1 MARTLKRPA
10 GFLALLLASALA
22 AAAAVGLLAS
32 PAPAEDAMVL
42 PNGGIHSLTK
52 DEDRIRALLTQSG
65 WVSPGL
71 SGARWLYMVSF
82 RSCPDCIR
90 FETEQFPDVQKAG
103 IDTRVI
109 LVARRARSTAPERS
123 GVAELW
129 AHRRWSTFET
139 WTGMPVDA
147 WTAEGLPSA
156 DTDPARAAL
165 LEKSRALVDAL
176 APLLAENGVRFA
188 YPTLIWQGPDGHL
201 RGCACEDRI
210 TYPYIRAELGL
221 PNG

>member
-1 MARTLKRPA
+1 MTRPA
-10 GFLALLLASALA
+10 GFLALVLAAALA
-22 AAAAVGLLAS
+22 ATAAVALLAS
-32 PAPAEDAMVL
+32 PARAEAPAVL
-42 PNGGIHSLTK
+42 PNGGIHSLTR
-52 DEDRIRALLTQSG
+52 DEDRIRTLLTEAG

-71 SGARWLYMVSF
+71 SKTRWLYMVSF

-90 FETEQFPDVQKAG
+90 FETEQFPDVHKAG

-109 LVARRARSTAPERS
+109 LVARRNRSTAPERS
-123 GVAELW
+123 GVAEIW
-129 AHRRWSTFET
+129 AHRDWRTFET

-176 APLLAENGVRFA
+176 KPLLEENGVRFA

-221 PNG
+221 P

>member
-1 MARTLKRPA
+1 MTRPA
-10 GFLALLLASALA
+10 GFLALVLAAALA
-22 AAAAVGLLAS
+22 ATASVALLAS
-32 PAPAEDAMVL
+32 PAPAEAPVVL
-42 PNGGIHSLTK
+42 PNGGIHSLTR
-52 DEDRIRALLTQSG
+52 DEDRIRTLLTEAG

-71 SGARWLYMVSF
+71 SKTRWLYMVSF

-90 FETEQFPDVQKAG
+90 FETEQFPDVHKAG

-109 LVARRARSTAPERS
+109 LVARRNRSTAPERS
-123 GVAELW
+123 GVAEIW
-129 AHRRWSTFET
+129 AHRDWRTFET

-147 WTAEGLPSA
+147 WTADGLPSA

-176 APLLAENGVRFA
+176 KPLLEENGVRFA

-201 RGCACEDRI
+201 RGCACEDQI

-221 PNG
+221 PKG

>member
-1 MARTLKRPA
+1 MARTLTRPA
-10 GFLALLLASALA
+10 TFLALLLAAAVA
-22 AAAAVGLLAS
+22 AAGAVALLAS
-32 PAPAEDAMVL
+32 PVRAEEPPVL
-42 PNGGIHSLTK
+42 PNGGIHSLTV
-52 DEDRIRALLTQSG
+52 DEDKIRALLTDAG

-71 SGARWLYMVSF
+71 SKTRWLYMVSF

-90 FETEQFPDVQKAG
+90 FETEEFPDIHKAG

-109 LVARRARSTAPERS
+109 LTARRARSTAPERS

-129 AHRRWSTFET
+129 AHRSWQTFEA

-156 DTDPARAAL
+156 DTDPDRAAL
-165 LEKSRALVDAL
+165 LEKSRVLVETL
-176 APLLAENGVRFA
+176 RPLLEENGVRFA
-188 YPTLIWQGPDGHL
+188 YPTLIWQGKDGHL

-221 PNG
+221 PAN

>member
-1 MARTLKRPA
+1 MTRPA
-10 GFLALLLASALA
+10 GFLALVLAAALA
-22 AAAAVGLLAS
+22 ATAAVALLAS
-32 PAPAEDAMVL
+32 PVRAEAPAVL
-42 PNGGIHSLTK
+42 PNGGIHSLTR
-52 DEDRIRALLTQSG
+52 DEDRIRTLLTEAG

-71 SGARWLYMVSF
+71 SKTRWLYMVSF

-90 FETEQFPDVQKAG
+90 FETEQFPDVHKAG

-109 LVARRARSTAPERS
+109 LVARRNRSTAPERS
-123 GVAELW
+123 GVAEIW
-129 AHRRWSTFET
+129 AHRDWRTFET

-176 APLLAENGVRFA
+176 KPLLEENGVRFA

-221 PNG
+221 P